1 MVHINFIIVRYTPTP
16 LLLHTTFC
24 ETVFSLLFE
33 LEVVSIR
40 GKVRGLGQKHV
51 NIWLE
56 TMAPIPYTVL
66 HPMLC
71 DVLHSGWGDGEC
83 LGGSSV
89 REWCF
94 ARDNSPTT
102 AAIYHPPFFPSLP
115 CTKCCLATTKTFWE
129 ITLPLVSGEPFW
141 QTILTNGFGFYIE
154 RCVISFNWLINWL
167 TN

>member
-24 ETVFSLLFE
+24 EVVFCIWLALKLLWLFE

-71 DVLHSGWGDGEC
+71 DVLHSGVGGV

-154 RCVISFNWLINWL
+154 RCVIWIN
-167 TN
+167 

>member
-1 MVHINFIIVRYTPTP
+1 MDGSYKFHHSKVYPNP
-16 LLLHTTFC
+16 LTASHNILWDCIFVAVWIGGGKYQRKSTRPGSETC
-24 ETVFSLLFE
+24 EHLTRDYGSY
-33 LEVVSIR
+33 SIHCSSSNVMWRVAQWVGGR
-40 GKVRGLGQKHV
+40 GV
-51 NIWLE
+51 
-56 TMAPIPYTVL
+56 
-66 HPMLC
+66 
-71 DVLHSGWGDGEC
+71 

-154 RCVISFNWLINWL
+154 RCVIWIN
-167 TN
+167 

>member
-24 ETVFSLLFE
+24 EVVFCIWLALKLLWLFE

-66 HPMLC
+66 HPTLC
-71 DVLHSGWGDGEC
+71 DVLHSGVGGV

-102 AAIYHPPFFPSLP
+102 AAIYHPPFFPSLS

-154 RCVISFNWLINWL
+154 RCVIWIN
-167 TN
+167 

>member
-56 TMAPIPYTVL
+56 TMAPIHTLFFIQRYVTCCTVGCL
-66 HPMLC
+66 
-71 DVLHSGWGDGEC
+71 GEC

-102 AAIYHPPFFPSLP
+102 AAIYHPPFFPSLS

-129 ITLPLVSGEPFW
+129 IILPLVSGEPFW